1 MSEDKP
7 EGLQISAVRQVI
19 RCKCVPEQMRV
30 KPFYS
35 GDFFKTLENKL
46 N

>member
-7 EGLQISAVRQVI
+7 EGLQISAVSQVI
-19 RCKCVPEQMRV
+19 RSERVPEQMRV